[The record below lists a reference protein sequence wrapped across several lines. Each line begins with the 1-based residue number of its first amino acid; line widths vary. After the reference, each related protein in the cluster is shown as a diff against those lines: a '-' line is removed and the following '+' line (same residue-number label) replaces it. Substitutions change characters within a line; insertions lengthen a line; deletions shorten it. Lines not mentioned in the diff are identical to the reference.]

1 MRRRRGE
8 GSSRSGRRSNLQA
21 RLSLEGEVRRR
32 GQKERSEGEV
42 RRRVTPQKER
52 LNLEESNEESTG
64 LGAAPVSE

>member
-8 GSSRSGRRSNLQA
+8 GSSRSGRRSTLQA
-21 RLSLEGEVRRR
+21 RPSLDGEVRRR

-42 RRRVTPQKER
+42 RRRGQKER